1 VIYVP
6 RYDPEVVYVQPYEP
20 YLGPALTF
28 GVGFAVGSWLNYDCD
43 WPGRRVCVG
52 DWNPGW
58 RNDWNP
64 GWRNDWNPG
73 WRNDWNP
80 RWKHEWKGNRGGDTI
95 NVVTINGDTARIWQP
110 SAKVQ
115 RKQWQ
120 RERNYDNN
128 ATAYYNVNARGRRGD
143 GNDQGRRFAAVARPS
158 RLDFNGR
165 AGDGDRAWRRSN
177 SDESNLARNL
187 PGEVR
192 DPRTFRDQPP
202 GQSDQLS
209 RGDGNREW
217 KGKGR
222 GKENDSSQQF
232 KTGRSKASH
241 SQGTTPSYSKANK
254 HSQSARVE
262 RSKGGSQTSGASYSK
277 ANKHSQ
283 SARVERSRGGSQ
295 TSGASYS
302 TPNKSQSAG
311 ATGKGSGGGGHKSGK
326 KGSSN
331 KGDKGKG

>member
-1 VIYVP
+1 MI
-6 RYDPEVVYVQPYEP
+6 
-20 YLGPALTF
+20 
-28 GVGFAVGSWLNYDCD
+28 
-43 WPGRRVCVG
+43 
-52 DWNPGW
+52 
-58 RNDWNP
+58 
-64 GWRNDWNPG
+64 
-73 WRNDWNP
+73 
-80 RWKHEWKGNRGGDTI
+80 RGGVSSGSKTYGW
-95 NVVTINGDTARIWQP
+95 TSTAELAMGTVLGVAPIPTSQIWL
-110 SAKVQ
+110 AIC
-115 RKQWQ
+115 
-120 RERNYDNN
+120 RE
-128 ATAYYNVNARGRRGD
+128 V
-143 GNDQGRRFAAVARPS
+143 P
-158 RLDFNGR
+158 
-165 AGDGDRAWRRSN
+165 
-177 SDESNLARNL
+177 
-187 PGEVR
+187 
-192 DPRTFRDQPP
+192 DPRTFRGQPP

-295 TSGASYS
+295 NSGASYS